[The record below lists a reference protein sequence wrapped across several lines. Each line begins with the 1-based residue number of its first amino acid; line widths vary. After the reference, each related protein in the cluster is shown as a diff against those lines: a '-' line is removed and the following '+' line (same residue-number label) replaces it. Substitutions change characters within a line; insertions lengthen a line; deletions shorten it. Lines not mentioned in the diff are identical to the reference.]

1 MIFSFQALTSLT
13 EVKIVTNYELIY
25 VNSNQI
31 LISKFVLR
39 HIPVMIFLTINLNS
53 LKKSFDPIH

>member
-39 HIPVMIFLTINLNS
+39 HTPVMIFLTTN
-53 LKKSFDPIH
+53 